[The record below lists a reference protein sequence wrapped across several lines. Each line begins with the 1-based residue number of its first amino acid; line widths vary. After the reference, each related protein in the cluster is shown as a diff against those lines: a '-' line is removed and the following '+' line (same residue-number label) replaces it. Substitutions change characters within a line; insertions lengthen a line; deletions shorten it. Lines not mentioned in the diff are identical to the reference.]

1 MQVCRARLSDK
12 GRLALPKPVCV
23 EPRGEV
29 YGFSP
34 LEAARDLA
42 MPLTARVF
50 EPLDA
55 AVLMRA

>member
-1 MQVCRARLSDK
+1 MQVCRARLSSK
-12 GRLALPKPVCV
+12 GRLALPEPVRV
-23 EPRGEV
+23 EPGGEV

-34 LEAARDLA
+34 LETARELA

-50 EPLDA
+50 EPLDG